1 MDIILITIGVVI
13 LIVVFFSK
21 NKKSEKS
28 KEMKKSPNKDLE
40 TLENM
45 VNKMEE
51 ISNDLDREI
60 KIRKNFKS
68 SEKEFLK
75 EKKIPNINNDRKNY
89 LESLVSHASGLLSKE
104 NNYKVYFTDFN
115 QNYVSLNSKNY
126 ENFKTNWM
134 GIIYTTIKYAYIS
147 LGKEEFIRNEKE
159 FIYVLGGI
167 LKKIDWLGSNLP
179 LKIIEQYDNKSIT
192 EQTSIL
198 SKNCFDNKMTEDDK
212 EKVSESLSSLQN
224 FFEET
229 LNQFKK

>member
-1 MDIILITIGVVI
+1 MDIILITIGVII

-21 NKKSEKS
+21 NKKSENS
-28 KEMKKSPNKDLE
+28 KEMKKSLNKDLE

-45 VNKMEE
+45 GNKIEE

-60 KIRKNFKS
+60 KIRKNFKN

-75 EKKIPNINNDRKNY
+75 EKKIPNINNDRKDY
-89 LESLVSHASGLLSKE
+89 LESLIINASGLLGKE

-115 QNYVSLNSKNY
+115 QNYVSSNSKNY

-147 LGKEEFIRNEKE
+147 LGKEEFIRNEME

-167 LKKIDWLGSNLP
+167 LKKIDWLGSSLP

-192 EQTSIL
+192 EQTGIL

>member
-1 MDIILITIGVVI
+1 MDIILITIGVII

-21 NKKSEKS
+21 NKKSENS
-28 KEMKKSPNKDLE
+28 KEMKKSLNKDLE

-45 VNKMEE
+45 GNKMEE

-75 EKKIPNINNDRKNY
+75 EKKIPNINNDRKDY
-89 LESLVSHASGLLSKE
+89 LESLIINASGLLGKE

-115 QNYVSLNSKNY
+115 QNYVSSNSKNY

-134 GIIYTTIKYAYIS
+134 SIIYTTIKYAYIS

-192 EQTSIL
+192 EQTGIL

>member
-1 MDIILITIGVVI
+1 MDIILITIGVII

-21 NKKSEKS
+21 NKKSENS
-28 KEMKKSPNKDLE
+28 KEMKKSLNKDLE

-45 VNKMEE
+45 GNKMEE
-51 ISNDLDREI
+51 ISNNLDREI

-75 EKKIPNINNDRKNY
+75 EKKIPNINNDRKDY
-89 LESLVSHASGLLSKE
+89 LESLIINASGLLGKE

-115 QNYVSLNSKNY
+115 QNYVSSNSKNY

-134 GIIYTTIKYAYIS
+134 SIIYTTIKYAYIS

-192 EQTSIL
+192 EQTGIL

>member
-1 MDIILITIGVVI
+1 MDIILITIGVII

-21 NKKSEKS
+21 NKKSENS
-28 KEMKKSPNKDLE
+28 KEMKKSLNKDLE

-45 VNKMEE
+45 GNKMEE
-51 ISNDLDREI
+51 ISNNLDREI

-75 EKKIPNINNDRKNY
+75 EKKIPNINNDRKDY
-89 LESLVSHASGLLSKE
+89 LESLIINASGLLGKE

-115 QNYVSLNSKNY
+115 QNYVSSNSKNY

-147 LGKEEFIRNEKE
+147 LGKEEFIKNEKE

-192 EQTSIL
+192 EQTGIL

>member
-1 MDIILITIGVVI
+1 
-13 LIVVFFSK
+13 
-21 NKKSEKS
+21 
-28 KEMKKSPNKDLE
+28 MKKSLNKDLE

-45 VNKMEE
+45 GNKMEE

-75 EKKIPNINNDRKNY
+75 EKKIPNINNDRKDY
-89 LESLVSHASGLLSKE
+89 LESLIINASGLLGKE

-115 QNYVSLNSKNY
+115 QNYVSSNSKNY

-167 LKKIDWLGSNLP
+167 LKKIDWLGSSLP

>member
-1 MDIILITIGVVI
+1 MDIILITIGVII

-21 NKKSEKS
+21 NKKSENS
-28 KEMKKSPNKDLE
+28 KEMKKSLNKDLE

-45 VNKMEE
+45 GNKIEE

-60 KIRKNFKS
+60 KIRKNFKN

-75 EKKIPNINNDRKNY
+75 EKKIPNINNDRKDY
-89 LESLVSHASGLLSKE
+89 LESLIINASGLLGKE

-115 QNYVSLNSKNY
+115 QNYVSSNSKNY

-147 LGKEEFIRNEKE
+147 LGKEEFIRNEME

-167 LKKIDWLGSNLP
+167 LKKIDWLGSSLP

>member
-1 MDIILITIGVVI
+1 MDIILITIGVII

-21 NKKSEKS
+21 NKKSENS
-28 KEMKKSPNKDLE
+28 KEMKKSLNKDLE

-45 VNKMEE
+45 GNKMEE

-75 EKKIPNINNDRKNY
+75 EKKIPNINNDRKDY
-89 LESLVSHASGLLSKE
+89 LESLIINASGLLGKE

-115 QNYVSLNSKNY
+115 QNYVSSNSKNY

-147 LGKEEFIRNEKE
+147 LGKEEFIKNEKE

-167 LKKIDWLGSNLP
+167 LKKIDWLGSSLP